1 MSEKNLNENKS
12 NLLLL
17 TDIFKPIS
25 INQKFIIFLS
35 SLFLLSSLIFSLSL
49 SNIYKSDSLILIIA
63 ENESSVPDS
72 LGQFSGLASIAGI
85 NLNELNGANKNS
97 KDYIFAKLNS
107 KDFIIDFIKKRNLL
121 VEIMAADGWDRD
133 EDKLKIDKS
142 IYNFSKSEWVRRVS
156 YPRKKVPSFHE
167 AYENFL
173 EKNFSVFINENTG
186 FLILNMK
193 SYSPKTSMNWLRW
206 LIDDFNEIIK
216 QEDVDEARKS
226 INFLTKQI
234 GLNPDIATKDLLSV
248 LIKKEIQKLALADSR
263 DQYILKTIDEPYIPE
278 EKLSPQSGVIVFLGL
293 ILGLISSVFFS
304 FYTFQRNLRI
314 VISFSLKPIK
324 LTKI

>member
-1 MSEKNLNENKS
+1 
-12 NLLLL
+12 
-17 TDIFKPIS
+17 
-25 INQKFIIFLS
+25 
-35 SLFLLSSLIFSLSL
+35 
-49 SNIYKSDSLILIIA
+49 
-63 ENESSVPDS
+63 
-72 LGQFSGLASIAGI
+72 
-85 NLNELNGANKNS
+85 
-97 KDYIFAKLNS
+97 
-107 KDFIIDFIKKRNLL
+107 
-121 VEIMAADGWDRD
+121 
-133 EDKLKIDKS
+133 
-142 IYNFSKSEWVRRVS
+142 
-156 YPRKKVPSFHE
+156 
-167 AYENFL
+167 
-173 EKNFSVFINENTG
+173 
-186 FLILNMK
+186 MK

-226 INFLTKQI
+226 ITFLTKQI

-278 EKLSPQSGVIVFLGL
+278 EKFSPQRGVIVFLGL

>member
-35 SLFLLSSLIFSLSL
+35 CLFLLSSLIFSLSL

-107 KDFIIDFIKKRNLL
+107 YNMKFFTTFLFFVSDALLYEHII
-121 VEIMAADGWDRD
+121 
-133 EDKLKIDKS
+133 KS
-142 IYNFSKSEWVRRVS
+142 IIWSNSHPPNASN
-156 YPRKKVPSFHE
+156 VP
-167 AYENFL
+167 
-173 EKNFSVFINENTG
+173 
-186 FLILNMK
+186 
-193 SYSPKTSMNWLRW
+193 
-206 LIDDFNEIIK
+206 
-216 QEDVDEARKS
+216 DEFC
-226 INFLTKQI
+226 IWY
-234 GLNPDIATKDLLSV
+234 
-248 LIKKEIQKLALADSR
+248 KL
-263 DQYILKTIDEPYIPE
+263 
-278 EKLSPQSGVIVFLGL
+278 
-293 ILGLISSVFFS
+293 
-304 FYTFQRNLRI
+304 
-314 VISFSLKPIK
+314 
-324 LTKI
+324 